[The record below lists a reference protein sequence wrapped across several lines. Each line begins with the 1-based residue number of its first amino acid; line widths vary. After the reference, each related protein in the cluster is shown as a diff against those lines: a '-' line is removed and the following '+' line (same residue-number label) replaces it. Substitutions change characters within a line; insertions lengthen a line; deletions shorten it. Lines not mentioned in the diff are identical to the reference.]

1 MKKINSIMSLLAGAL
16 LLSLAACDNGNEGA
30 IYTPTAEEKGF
41 SFLTEESA
49 ASYKPDYTDSI
60 YTVRLARNF
69 VEGDSTVAISV
80 DCDDP
85 LFDIPTEAVF
95 KDGEAFADITFGIK
109 GMATGK
115 SYSITLAID
124 SACLAQIQTTDSAAL
139 AIKGIAETEI
149 SLTVD
154 YTWKKIGTVKATDDW
169 GSEKD
174 AEVDLEQAQ
183 EFEDASV
190 ILVRL
195 KDLEAVLDP
204 EYTDEGYSFQF
215 TLAKETYEILAIP
228 QDQLM
233 GQSNPADGNY
243 YWKYVP
249 GSYGCKAVKDQN
261 KYTVNGLVGYD
272 EYGSNVSPGWYYTL
286 EFIWTDGY
294 PLDDVVAEEEEEE
307 EPVENGFG
315 SIVAGADK
323 DDYVGKYMAY
333 FKNDDAKDSL
343 EVSIALVGD
352 QLVLKGLFTDA
363 ATGNG
368 VDSLVDVVDLKLDFF
383 GGLLYCSGQDFIGK
397 NKYAD
402 TVAVYTYDS
411 ESGAYFDNA
420 WLVAGFKEDGN
431 IQFTNYGYNEDAVDG
446 LITLYEDEG
455 VWQGNEI
462 APCKIV
468 LRPETV
474 AATARRHNKV
484 DVASNMQEAKD
495 FFNMQPDVRHDLKK

>member
-1 MKKINSIMSLLAGAL
+1 MKKINSIMSLLAGVL
-16 LLSLAACDNGNEGA
+16 LLSLAACDNGNEGT

-49 ASYKPDYTDSI
+49 ASYKPGYTDTV

-69 VEGDSTVAISV
+69 VEGDSTVALTV

-95 KDGEAFADITFGIK
+95 KDGQAFADITFNIE
-109 GMATGK
+109 GMETGK
-115 SYSITLAID
+115 SYTITMAID

-139 AIKGIAETEI
+139 AIKGIAEIEI
-149 SLTVD
+149 SLAVD
-154 YTWKKIGTVKATDDW
+154 YSWKKVGVVKAIDDW
-169 GSEKD
+169 ADEP
-174 AEVDLEQAQ
+174 AEHEVDLEIAP
-183 EFEDASV
+183 EYAGKDGNLYR
-190 ILVRL
+190 LV
-195 KDLEAVLDP
+195 DLEKILDGAA
-204 EYTDEGYSFQF
+204 EGYHFQF
-215 TLAKETYEILAIP
+215 ILAKDTYEP
-228 QDQLM
+228 VDVPEVQPM
-233 GQSNPADGNY
+233 GYGSSTRGNF
-243 YWKYVP
+243 YWMYVP
-249 GSYGCKAVKDQN
+249 AFGNSFVKAQN
-261 KYTVNGLVGYD
+261 KYTFNGLVGYD
-272 EYGSNVSPGWYYTL
+272 APGSVNPGWYYTL
-286 EFIWTDGY
+286 EFTWTDGY
-294 PLDDVVAEEEEEE
+294 PLDDVVADDEDEEE

-315 SIVAGADK
+315 SIVAGGDK
-323 DDYVGKYMAY
+323 ADYVGNYMAY

-402 TVAVYTYDS
+402 TVAVYTFNNL
-411 ESGAYFDNA
+411 SGEYFDNA

-446 LITLYEDEG
+446 LITLYEDEDG
-455 VWQGNEI
+455 IWMGNDI
-462 APCKIV
+462 APYNIV
-468 LRPETV
+468 LKPQTF
-474 AATARRHNKV
+474 AAGARRHNKV

-495 FFNMQPDVRHDLKK
+495 FFNMQPIVRHSLKK